1 MYVTCEQDMVNS
13 DAIEA
18 IVAKTQ
24 DYHPYDWQT
33 VVRTST
39 GREYVYFQG
48 TVAQVRAAV
57 VELAEMLA

>member
-1 MYVTCEQDMVNS
+1 MVNS